1 MKTSKELMQS
11 LSMSALSPQEE
22 TLEVAKKQGSLYI
35 GIPKEISSQEKRLA
49 LVPDDV
55 ALLVNNGHQV
65 LIETNA
71 GKNAH
76 FEDSDYSEAGA
87 QIAYSAEDVYKAA
100 DIILKV
106 APPLVDE
113 IGRMKPNQTLISAL
127 QLTVQPKDFLKHLM
141 LKRVNSI
148 AFDWI
153 QDESGIFPI
162 IRSMSE
168 IVGGTSISIAEEYL
182 SNVHDGPGLIMG
194 GVSGIAPTEVVILGA
209 GTVGE
214 FAARAALGR
223 GAIVKVFDNSI
234 YRLRRLQ
241 TMVGVRIFTST
252 IRPRVLARHL
262 KTSDV
267 VIGAI
272 RSTNGRTPCVVTEE
286 MVSDMKVGSVIVDVS
301 IDQGGC
307 FETSRVTTHND
318 PVFRKHGVT
327 HYCVPNI
334 ASRVSRTASIALSNI
349 FTPIL
354 LRAGDEGGL
363 ENLIKQDVKIRN
375 GVYIYKGLLTNKYL
389 GEAFKIPFK
398 DLELLIMS
406 GK

>member
-11 LSMSALSPQEE
+11 LSREALVPQEE
-22 TLEVAKKQGSLYI
+22 MLEITRKKGSLNI
-35 GIPKEISSQEKRLA
+35 GIPKEVSSQENRVA

-55 ALLVNNGHQV
+55 ALLMNNGHEV
-65 LIETNA
+65 IVETGA
-71 GKNAH
+71 GNNAH
-76 FEDSDYSEAGA
+76 FDDTDYSEAGA
-87 QIAYSAEDVYKAA
+87 QIVYSAQDVYKAN
-100 DIILKV
+100 IIIKV
-106 APPLVDE
+106 APPVQSETTLMQM
-113 IGRMKPNQTLISAL
+113 GQTLISAL
-127 QLTVQPKDFLKHLM
+127 QLPVQPKDFLKPLM
-141 LKRVNSI
+141 QKKLNAI

-153 QDESGIFPI
+153 KDEAGIYPV

-182 SNVHDGPGLIMG
+182 SNVHNGPGLIMG
-194 GVSGIAPTEVVILGA
+194 GVSGIAPTEVIIIGA

-241 TMVGVRIFTST
+241 TMVGARVFTST
-252 IRPRVLARHL
+252 IRPRVLAQHL
-262 KTSDV
+262 KSADV
-267 VIGAI
+267 AIGAM
-272 RSTNGRTPCVVTEE
+272 RTNEGLSPCVVTEQ

-307 FETSRVTTHND
+307 FETSRVTTHAE

-334 ASRVSRTASIALSNI
+334 ASRVSRTASYALSSI

-354 LRAGDEGGL
+354 LRAGEEGGI
-363 ENLIKQDVKIRN
+363 EKLIKKDEKIRS
-375 GVYIYKGLLTNKYL
+375 GVYLYQGILTNKYL
-389 GEAFKIPFK
+389 GETYKVSYK
-398 DLELLIMS
+398 DIDLLITNIQ
-406 GK
+406 

>member
-1 MKTSKELMQS
+1 MRTSKELLQS
-11 LSMSALSPQEE
+11 LSMQAFVPQEE
-22 TLEVAKKQGSLYI
+22 MLEVAKKKGCLYI
-35 GIPKEISSQEKRLA
+35 GIPKEISSKENRIS

-65 LIETNA
+65 LVETGA

-76 FEDSDYSEAGA
+76 FQDNDYSEAGA
-87 QIAYSAEDVYKAA
+87 QIVYSPGEVYKA

-106 APPLVDE
+106 SPPMLTE
-113 IGRMKPNQTLISAL
+113 TSLMQLNQTLVSAL

-141 LKRVNSI
+141 QKKINAI

-153 QDESGIFPI
+153 QDEAGIFPV

-194 GVSGIAPTEVVILGA
+194 GVSGIAPTEVIILGA

-214 FAARAALGR
+214 FATRAALGR
-223 GAIVKVFDNSI
+223 GAIVKVFDNSL

-241 TMVGVRIFTST
+241 TMVGARVFTST

-262 KTSDV
+262 KTADV

-272 RSTNGRTPCVVTEE
+272 RSSGRRTPCVVSEE

-307 FETSRVTTHND
+307 FETSHVTTHND

-334 ASRVSRTASIALSNI
+334 ASRVARTASIALSNI

-354 LRAGDEGGL
+354 LKAGDEGGI
-363 ENLIKQDVKIRN
+363 ENLIKQDDKIRT
-375 GVYIYKGLLTNKYL
+375 GVYIYKGILTNKFL
-389 GEAFKIPFK
+389 GEVFKIPYK
-398 DLELLIMS
+398 DLGLLMMTRS
-406 GK
+406 

>member
-1 MKTSKELMQS
+1 MKTSKELQQS
-11 LSMSALSPQEE
+11 LSREAIPQEE
-22 TLEVAKKQGSLYI
+22 MLEVGKKKGSLLI
-35 GIPKEISSQEKRLA
+35 GIPKEISSQENRIS

-55 ALLVNNGHQV
+55 ALLVNNGHQIM
-65 LIETNA
+65 IETGA

-87 QIAYSAEDVYKAA
+87 QIVYSPEDVYKA

-106 APPLVDE
+106 TPPLLHE
-113 IGRMKPNQTLISAL
+113 TNMLNMSQTLISAL
-127 QLTVQPKDFLKHLM
+127 QLTVQPKDFLRHLM
-141 LKRVNSI
+141 LKKINAI
-148 AFDWI
+148 AFDWL
-153 QDESGIFPI
+153 QDESGIFPV

-182 SNVHDGPGLIMG
+182 SNVHNGPGLLMG
-194 GVSGIAPTEVVILGA
+194 GVSGIAPTEVIILGA

-214 FAARAALGR
+214 FATRAALGR

-241 TMVGVRIFTST
+241 TMVGARVFTST

-262 KTSDV
+262 KSADV

-272 RSTNGRTPCVVTEE
+272 RSTGGRTPCVVTEE

-307 FETSRVTTHND
+307 FETSRVTSHND

-334 ASRVSRTASIALSNI
+334 ASRVARTASIAFSNI

-354 LRAGDEGGL
+354 LRVGDEGGMD
-363 ENLIKQDVKIRN
+363 NLIKQDQQIRN
-375 GVYIYKGLLTNKYL
+375 GVYIYKGMLTNKYL
-389 GEAFKIPFK
+389 GEQFKIPYK
-398 DLELLIMS
+398 DLGLLLMTRQ
-406 GK
+406 

>member
-1 MKTSKELMQS
+1 MATPKHLLRTLTQG
-11 LSMSALSPQEE
+11 ALATQEE
-22 TLEVAKKQGSLYI
+22 MLEVAHKKGSLKI
-35 GIPKEISSQEKRLA
+35 GIPKEIDLQENRIA
-49 LVPDDV
+49 LVPDDA
-55 ALLVNNGHQV
+55 ALLINHGHKV
-65 LIETNA
+65 LVETNA

-76 FEDSDYSEAGA
+76 FEDTDFSEAGC
-87 QIAYSAEDVYKAA
+87 QIAYGANEVYKS
-100 DIILKV
+100 DVILKV
-106 APPLVDE
+106 TPPQINE
-113 IGRMKPNQTLISAL
+113 IEMMHPGQTLISAL
-127 QLTVQPKDFLKHLM
+127 QLTVQPKDFLKYLM
-141 LKRVNSI
+141 EKKITAI
-148 AFDWI
+148 AFDSLR
-153 QDESGIFPI
+153 DEAGIFPV

-182 SNVHDGPGLIMG
+182 SNVHNGPGLIMG

-241 TMVGVRIFTST
+241 VMLGTRVFTST

-262 KTSDV
+262 KTADV

-272 RSTNGRTPCVVTEE
+272 RAEAGITPMVVTEQ

-307 FETSRVTTHND
+307 FETSHVTNHSE

-334 ASRVSRTASIALSNI
+334 ASRVSRTASIAFSNI

-354 LRAGDEGGL
+354 QKAGEVGGFEKL
-363 ENLIKQDVKIRN
+363 LKKDIYLRN
-375 GVYIYKGLLTNKYL
+375 GVYIYKGVLTNKYL
-389 GEAFKIPFK
+389 GETYNIPYN
-398 DLELLIMS
+398 DIELLIMNNQ
-406 GK
+406 

>member
-1 MKTSKELMQS
+1 MKTSKELLQS
-11 LSMSALSPQEE
+11 LSMSAISPQEE
-22 TLEVAKKQGSLYI
+22 MLEVAKKKGSMTI

-55 ALLVNNGHQV
+55 ALLVNNGHEIIV
-65 LIETNA
+65 ETDA
-71 GKNAH
+71 GKNSH
-76 FEDSDYSEAGA
+76 FEDNDYSEAGA
-87 QIAYSAEDVYKAA
+87 QIAYSAADVYKAN
-100 DIILKV
+100 IILKI
-106 APPLVDE
+106 APPLNQE
-113 IGRMKPNQTLISAL
+113 IDRMKPNQTLISAL
-127 QLTVQPKDFLKHLM
+127 QLTIQQKDYLKHLM
-141 LKRVNSI
+141 QKKINAI

-153 QDESGIFPI
+153 RDESNIFPI

-252 IRPRVLARHL
+252 IRPHVLARHL
-262 KTSDV
+262 KSADV

-272 RSTNGRTPCVVTEE
+272 RSPSGRTPCVVTEE
-286 MVSDMKVGSVIVDVS
+286 MVSDMKAGAVIVDVS

-334 ASRVSRTASIALSNI
+334 ASRVSRTASIAFSNI
-349 FTPIL
+349 FTPMF
-354 LRAGDEGGL
+354 LRAGEEGGL
-363 ENLIKQDVKIRN
+363 ENLIKEDIKIRN
-375 GVYIYKGLLTNKYL
+375 GVYIYKGVLTNKYL
-389 GEAFKIPFK
+389 GEAFKIPYK
-398 DLELLIMS
+398 DLELLIMTRQ
-406 GK
+406 

>member
-1 MKTSKELMQS
+1 MKTSKELQQS
-11 LSMSALSPQEE
+11 LSREAIPQEE
-22 TLEVAKKQGSLYI
+22 MLEVGKKKGSLMI
-35 GIPKEISSQEKRLA
+35 GIPKEISSQENRIS

-55 ALLVNNGHQV
+55 ALLVNNGHQIM
-65 LIETNA
+65 IETGA

-87 QIAYSAEDVYKAA
+87 QIVYSPEDVYKA

-106 APPLVDE
+106 TPPLLHE
-113 IGRMKPNQTLISAL
+113 TNMLHMSQTLISAL

-141 LKRVNSI
+141 QKKINAI

-153 QDESGIFPI
+153 QDESGIFPV

-182 SNVHDGPGLIMG
+182 SNVHNGPGLLMG
-194 GVSGIAPTEVVILGA
+194 GVSGIAPTEVIILGA

-214 FAARAALGR
+214 FATRAALGR

-241 TMVGVRIFTST
+241 TMVGARVFTST

-262 KTSDV
+262 KSADV

-272 RSTNGRTPCVVTEE
+272 RSTGGRTPCVVTEE

-307 FETSRVTTHND
+307 FETSRVTSHND

-334 ASRVSRTASIALSNI
+334 ASRVARTASIAFSNI

-354 LRAGDEGGL
+354 LRAGDEGGI
-363 ENLIKQDVKIRN
+363 ENLIRQDEQIRN
-375 GVYIYKGLLTNKYL
+375 GVYIYKGMLTNKYL
-389 GEAFKIPFK
+389 GEQFKIPYK
-398 DLELLIMS
+398 DLGLLMMTRQ
-406 GK
+406 